1 MSENKGTDKEKEELN
16 RGKRAMNSYAYYTGI
31 GFQMI
36 AVIGIFAFIGYKID
50 ASQHTSTPLY
60 TAFFSLAGVLASLYL
75 VIRSIK
81 KNQP

>member
-1 MSENKGTDKEKEELN
+1 MSENKETDKEEELK
-16 RGKRAMNSYAYYTGI
+16 RGKRAMNSYAYYTGM

-50 ASQHTSTPLY
+50 ASQNTSTPLY